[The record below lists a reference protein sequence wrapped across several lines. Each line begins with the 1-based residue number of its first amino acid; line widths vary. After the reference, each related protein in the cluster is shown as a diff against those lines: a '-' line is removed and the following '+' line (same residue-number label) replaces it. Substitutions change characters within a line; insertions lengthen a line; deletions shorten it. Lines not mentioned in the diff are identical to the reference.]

1 MMELKVYLSRYL
13 GVYREFHVF
22 TDVHVV
28 HSRGLTLTTRVKF
41 KTLWASQLIII
52 NCSLKKKKKSSLLI
66 EAIFRILW
74 THCWLFWHSYC
85 WIASN
90 LSRIASRNIWFC
102 VLLRFAPFGQPH
114 QRSTFEFSYLRHSYS
129 WY

>member
-1 MMELKVYLSRYL
+1 MIHNFTYDGVKSLSEQAF
-13 GVYREFHVF
+13 GVYRDFHVF

-74 THCWLFWHSYC
+74 THC
-85 WIASN
+85 
-90 LSRIASRNIWFC
+90 
-102 VLLRFAPFGQPH
+102 
-114 QRSTFEFSYLRHSYS
+114 
-129 WY
+129 